1 MGIGFISCGS
11 DDDNNSGGNETYFD
25 GETVN
30 VDSNGKASDGH
41 RFSKIDDTNFYID
54 DIKYSISE
62 GNLTVSGYD
71 PQIRNRPHKMTQR
84 SKR

>member
-41 RFSKIDDTNFYID
+41 RFSKIDD
-54 DIKYSISE
+54 IKYSISE

-71 PQIRNRPHKMTQR
+71 KNSSFSSAKIISRLT
-84 SKR
+84 